1 MAHRSGIT
9 APLKIKTEGANEVN
23 RPMSI
28 MTAGMILLILM
39 TGCASTLGKFPYLST
54 KPDRGDLHKADKIA
68 EKVIG
73 VDCRWTILIPQF
85 RSPEISKALEDAM
98 SKVNGDFMTEATVT
112 ARSFEMPMLYNYLCY
127 EVAGSA
133 WKWRAGDARIEP
145 PTKALGAG
153 RDKNQETAGGA
164 ANAAGR

>member
-1 MAHRSGIT
+1 MFRHLQDRRNQ
-9 APLKIKTEGANEVN
+9 KVKEKNEVN
-23 RPMSI
+23 RPISS
-28 MTAGMILLILM
+28 MTAGILLLILVA
-39 TGCASTLGKFPYLST
+39 GCASTLGKFPYLST

-98 SKVNGDFMTEATVT
+98 SKVNGDFMTDATVT

>member
-1 MAHRSGIT
+1 MRHRFVPRKLLPLTARRSGFSV
-9 APLKIKTEGANEVN
+9 PLKTKTEGGNEVN
-23 RPMSI
+23 RHMSS

-73 VDCRWTILIPQF
+73 VDCHWTILAPPF
-85 RSPEISKALEDAM
+85 SSPSISKALENAM
-98 SKVNGDFMTEATVT
+98 SKVNGDFMTDATVT
-112 ARSFEMPMLYNYLCY
+112 ARFFEMPMLYNYLCY

-133 WKWRAGDARIEP
+133 WKWRAGESRLRRLYP
-145 PTKALGAG
+145 
-153 RDKNQETAGGA
+153 
-164 ANAAGR
+164 